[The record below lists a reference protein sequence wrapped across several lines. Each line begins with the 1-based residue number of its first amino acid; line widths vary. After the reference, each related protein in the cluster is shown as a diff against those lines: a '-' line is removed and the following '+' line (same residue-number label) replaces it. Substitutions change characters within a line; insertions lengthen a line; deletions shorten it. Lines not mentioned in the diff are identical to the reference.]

1 MKLNINPIRILLL
14 LALLILPTGVAYAQS
29 PGGDVI
35 LFGQNYTLESGET
48 LKGSLAVIGG
58 NVIIEKG
65 AIVKGDVAVI
75 GGNIS
80 FDGDVVGD
88 IAIIG
93 GNMNIAAA
101 IDGDIVIIGGQAN
114 LASTAVVDGN
124 IATIGGN
131 VEKEPG
137 AEVTGDI
144 TNNAPPTVDVPDVP
158 DAPSI
163 PNPPAVDVNINPF
176 WNAVGKFGQA
186 VVIAGIGML
195 LALFL
200 QPQLDRTAN
209 TIVRQPWVSGGYG
222 LLAFIVLPVVLVIMT
237 LTIILIPVVAVVVL
251 LVPLA
256 WLFGVIA
263 IGQEVGDRFAK
274 AINQVWAPVLS
285 TGFGTFLLML
295 VIGFLEL
302 IPCFGWIP
310 SAIVALLGVGA
321 TVMTWFGTRNPPG
334 YIPPITADEVPPAS

>member
-1 MKLNINPIRILLL
+1 MKLKIHPIRILLL
-14 LALLILPTGVAYAQS
+14 LALLILPTGSVYAQS
-29 PGGDVI
+29 PDGDVI

-58 NVIIEKG
+58 NVTIEEG
-65 AIVKGDVAVI
+65 ATVKGDVAVI

-80 FDGDVVGD
+80 INGDVDGD

-93 GNMNIAAA
+93 GNMSIAAS
-101 IDGDIVIIGGQAN
+101 IDGDIVIVGGQAE

-131 VEKEPG
+131 VQKEPG
-137 AEVTGDI
+137 AKVTGDI
-144 TNNAPPTVDVPDVP
+144 TNNAPPTVNVPDVP

-163 PNPPAVDVNINPF
+163 PNAPSVDVNINPF
-176 WNAVGKFGQA
+176 WNIVGKFGQA
-186 VVIAGIGML
+186 VVIAAISML

-209 TIVRQPWVSGGYG
+209 TIVRQPWASGGYG

-237 LTIILIPVVAVVVL
+237 LTIILIPVVAVVIL
-251 LVPLA
+251 LIPLA

-263 IGQEVGDRFAK
+263 IGQEIGDRFAK

-295 VIGFLEL
+295 ILGFIEL

-310 SAIVALLGVGA
+310 TTIVALLGVGA
-321 TVMTWFGTRNPPG
+321 TAMTWFGTRNPPG
-334 YIPPITADEVPPAS
+334 YMPSPTVEEIPPAS